1 MNVYT
6 IAEDLTE
13 DIGKLTPEQKA
24 KRKAKLKK
32 GGQNFL
38 FGIAFINLLPIR
50 AAFNAIVAMN
60 INAFAS
66 NLKWIY
72 DNRNGK
78 TKEGW
83 GKLAKIWHKVG
94 GLEKA
99 LLKAIQLGAKHKPLF
114 LSKKAKAR
122 YEKRKKERGEVSDA
136 IFAGEDGINGPEL
149 IAPLVAA
156 AAGIVA
162 AMLPVVMKALKSSGK
177 PQEAQEV
184 EQQGQDMVDNAKQ
197 NPQEFQSQVASG
209 AEQQLPEEGQQ
220 VEEYI
225 GEIDVSAL
233 TSALSSLAET
243 GIKAAGTAIAN
254 RANKNPKAKK
264 FLEGANQAT
273 EDYATGRYLRNSGFA
288 DRAKQF
294 TSGGMWMPIA
304 IGVVA
309 VGGLFFFMNMKKK

>member
-1 MNVYT
+1 MNTYT
-6 IAEDLTE
+6 IADE
-13 DIGKLTPEQKA
+13 IGKLTPEQKA
-24 KRKAKLKK
+24 KRKAKIKK

-60 INAFAS
+60 LNAFAS

-83 GKLAKIWHKVG
+83 AKLAKIWHKVG

-162 AMLPVVMKALKSSGK
+162 AMLPVVMKALKQGGQ
-177 PQEAQEV
+177 PAAAAEV
-184 EQQGQDMVDNAKQ
+184 EQQGQDMVANAKE
-197 NPQEFQSQVASG
+197 NPAQFQAQVAQG
-209 AEQQLPEEGQQ
+209 ADEQIQTNDQGQQ

-233 TSALSSLAET
+233 TSSLSSLAEI

-254 RANKNPKAKK
+254 KAAKHPKTKK

-273 EDYATGRYLRNSGFA
+273 EDYATGRYLRKSGYTDA
-288 DRAKQF
+288 AKQF
-294 TSGGMWMPIA
+294 TSGAGGYLPIVL
-304 IGVVA
+304 GVGA
-309 VGGLFFFMNMKKK
+309 VGALFLFMKKK

>member
-1 MNVYT
+1 MNTYT
-6 IAEDLTE
+6 IADE
-13 DIGKLTPEQKA
+13 IGKLTPEQKA
-24 KRKAKLKK
+24 KRRAKIKK

-83 GKLAKIWHKVG
+83 TKLSKIWHKVG
-94 GLEKA
+94 GIEKA

-136 IFAGEDGINGPEL
+136 IFAGEGGIYGPEL

-162 AMLPVVMKALKSSGK
+162 AMLPVVMKALKQGGK
-177 PQEAQEV
+177 PQEAAEV
-184 EQQGQDMVDNAKQ
+184 EQQGQDMVDNAQQ
-197 NPQEFQSQVASG
+197 NPAQFQAQVASG
-209 AEQQLPEEGQQ
+209 AEEQIQTDDQGQP

-254 RANKNPKAKK
+254 RAKKNPKAKK

-273 EDYATGRYLRNSGFA
+273 EDYATGRYLRKSGYT
-288 DRAKQF
+288 DTAKQF
-294 TSGGMWMPIA
+294 ASGAGGYLPIILGA
-304 IGVVA
+304 GA
-309 VGGLFFFMNMKKK
+309 VGALFLFMKKK